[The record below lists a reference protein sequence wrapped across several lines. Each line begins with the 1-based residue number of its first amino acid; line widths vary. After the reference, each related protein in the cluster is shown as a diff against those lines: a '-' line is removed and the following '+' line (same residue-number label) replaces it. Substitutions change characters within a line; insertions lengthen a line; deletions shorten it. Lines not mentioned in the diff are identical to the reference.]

1 MKLAY
6 ICKADPPPPMS
17 DFVDV
22 LAFFDSLPEH
32 LHPTKEKNAS
42 KRRIYFADRVG
53 SKWIPEFHDFAIAF
67 ISGRFLND
75 EKAMECLE
83 RASKSFPNMVCIDLY
98 DNLTAEQ
105 KEKIKMY
112 TINLY
117 SLEEGK
123 NFLINTFP
131 DEDIISKQEAEALEK
146 SIETDGYKF
155 LEDTIEKLK
164 ASASSNKLMSC
175 LCYFGALA
183 ALIGMGCYIILGSG
197 ILSIE
202 GTLDLYTLIYE
213 SIEIAVL
220 SGVLFAI
227 TRFLFLL
234 GKSYMV
240 EAIRFEDRAHAIGLG
255 KLYLQLYKS
264 KFDWNELKD
273 VLQNWNIDKGS
284 AFINLD
290 AKDIET
296 VGVDKIVSSLG
307 K

>member
-1 MKLAY
+1 
-6 ICKADPPPPMS
+6 
-17 DFVDV
+17 
-22 LAFFDSLPEH
+22 
-32 LHPTKEKNAS
+32 
-42 KRRIYFADRVG
+42 
-53 SKWIPEFHDFAIAF
+53 
-67 ISGRFLND
+67 
-75 EKAMECLE
+75 
-83 RASKSFPNMVCIDLY
+83 
-98 DNLTAEQ
+98 
-105 KEKIKMY
+105 
-112 TINLY
+112 
-117 SLEEGK
+117 
-123 NFLINTFP
+123 
-131 DEDIISKQEAEALEK
+131 
-146 SIETDGYKF
+146 
-155 LEDTIEKLK
+155 
-164 ASASSNKLMSC
+164 MSC

-183 ALIGMGCYIILGSG
+183 ALIGMGYYIILGSG
-197 ILSIE
+197 TLWIE
-202 GTLDLYTLIYE
+202 GNLDLYTLIYV

-296 VGVDKIVSSLG
+296 VSVDKIVSSLG